1 MSESDARSH
10 ASGSV
15 QEIISDST
23 VRPLL
28 PAEAPA
34 CRTDG
39 IRLARMAR
47 GRASSRTVL
56 ARHGLMMVPVAR
68 NVDATADPDVRPGE
82 NVIEEAD
89 EPGGAPGV
97 ADDPKVE
104 ASARD

>member
-1 MSESDARSH
+1 M
-10 ASGSV
+10 
-15 QEIISDST
+15 
-23 VRPLL
+23 
-28 PAEAPA
+28 
-34 CRTDG
+34 
-39 IRLARMAR
+39 
-47 GRASSRTVL
+47 L

-68 NVDATADPDVRPGE
+68 DVDATADPDVRPGE